1 MRNSVPASDR
11 FHSAI
16 KSGAKQRALVY
27 FFDDNLYFTND
38 DLTSSGIH
46 YENYFNTEED
56 LSISGTPPSAT
67 ISFSVFNENHRLDNM
82 SFGRFK
88 ASIAAMVATKTHNR
102 VGNVS
107 VEFEGDVLSGHD
119 EFPYFRSNGE
129 GVSEQP
135 DFSVKSILVRD
146 GLVYCVGLSGQVI
159 IYKKNATIS
168 KGSWGTVSR
177 HVWSQISEMSW
188 SEILNLII
196 PGGSYEIYNNGSIDQ
211 IMIPSVIRYA
221 ERNIGIVVLN
231 DNTIEDYLK
240 NGIAETYEYVDL
252 GIFYANRPARVK
264 TNVISVDGYD
274 AMVKFDVSTEN
285 MSIAFPITLKSLL
298 DTVCAFVGIKHKVS
312 SFINEDI
319 VIDENSD
326 IFQSSTAR
334 DVIGYI
340 AEAACSV
347 PKIDYDGV
355 LAFSWWTDSDLII
368 DENDYSTFVSNEYS
382 VKRIDRLQ
390 IRSTENDVGILVGS
404 GTNGYVIQEN
414 PFLNFKTHDEGVSR
428 AQSIYDRLTSFDGY
442 TPGSAKW
449 FADWSY
455 RPGDVITIMSGGVAY
470 RYPIFG
476 YALDWSGLA
485 TANLESTGNEKREV
499 LDAKHR
505 ESFAVGRKMLEI
517 EKTIEGIK
525 IIASDAKTESGEA
538 YSKISEFELTV
549 DGYTSEVSSFK
560 KSVDGYAEAT
570 AKYEASVNGYSAE
583 LKDYKES
590 VDGYAE
596 TTANYKAAVD
606 GFSSEVSNYKE
617 SVIGY
622 EKEVEEYKT
631 SLTQTST
638 EISAKVSKD
647 DIINQINLSTEEAQI
662 KAPKIKF
669 DGAVITNGTLET
681 GNWKFDNN
689 GSNYNGNGIGVN
701 MTILNGEFVGG
712 DSYGTRAFYGSTN
725 CDAQYGS
732 DYDYDTY
739 IRAGAIKLITH
750 KDLNGHS
757 SLNTYGSAYCRLS
770 SGGEF
775 SFLCGESSSGDPRGN
790 IGSNSQRWDTVYV
803 NALHQGSSKYVKHDI
818 QSMRDMGDV
827 IDGLRPV
834 TFVYNNDKNNKIQ
847 YGLVYEEAI
856 EVFPHICLPSK
867 SGDVNDIGIDYT
879 RLIAPM
885 LKEIQ
890 SLRER
895 VKALEERM

>member
-1 MRNSVPASDR
+1 MSNSVPASNR

-46 YENYFNTEED
+46 YENYFNEEED

-88 ASIAAMVATKTHNR
+88 ASIAAMVATKTHHR

-107 VEFEGDVLSGHD
+107 VAFEGDVLSGHD

-129 GVSEQP
+129 GVAEQP

-146 GLVYCVGLSGQVI
+146 GLVYCIGLNGQVI
-159 IYKKNATIS
+159 IYKKNATLS

-188 SEILNLII
+188 GEILNLII
-196 PGGSYEIYNNGSIDQ
+196 PGSYEAYNNGSINQ
-211 IMIPSVIRYA
+211 IMIPAVIRYA
-221 ERNIGIVVLN
+221 ERNIGIVVID

-240 NGIAETYEYVDL
+240 NGVAETYEYVDL

-264 TNVISVDGYD
+264 TNVISIDGYD

-285 MSIAFPITLKSLL
+285 MSITFPITLKSLL
-298 DTVCAFVGIKHKVS
+298 DTVCAFVGVKHKVS

-340 AEAACSV
+340 AEAACSI

-355 LAFSWWTDSDLII
+355 LAFSWWTNSDLVV
-368 DENDYSTFVSNEYS
+368 DENDYSTFVPNEYN
-382 VKRIDRLQ
+382 VKPINRLQ
-390 IRSTENDVGILVGS
+390 IRSSENDIGILIGN

-414 PFLNFKTHDEGVSR
+414 PFLNFQTHDEGVSR
-428 AQSIYDRLTSFDGY
+428 AQPIYDRLTLFEGY

-455 RPGDVITIMSGGVAY
+455 RPGDVITIMLGGVAY

-476 YALDWSGLA
+476 YALNWSGLA
-485 TANLESTGNEKREV
+485 TAELESTGNEEREV

-517 EKTIEGIK
+517 EKTIEGVT
-525 IIASDAKTESGEA
+525 IIASEAKQESGTA
-538 YSKISEFELTV
+538 YKKAASVELIVGGFNTRISSVETSQGQTTEKVSQLSQTV
-549 DGYTSEVSSFK
+549 GGFDTRVSSVEGNQEKF
-560 KSVDGYAEAT
+560 ET
-570 AKYEASVNGYSAE
+570 AISQNSR
-583 LKDYKES
+583 D
-590 VDGYAE
+590 
-596 TTANYKAAVD
+596 
-606 GFSSEVSNYKE
+606 
-617 SVIGY
+617 
-622 EKEVEEYKT
+622 
-631 SLTQTST
+631 
-638 EISAKVSKD
+638 ISAKVSKGSV
-647 DIINQINLSTEEAQI
+647 ISEINLSTESAKI
-662 KAPKIKF
+662 KAPKIEF

-701 MTILNGEFVGG
+701 MTILSGEFAGG

-750 KDLNGHS
+750 KDLNGNS
-757 SLNTYGSAYCRLS
+757 GIDTYGSAYCRLS

-818 QSMRDMGDV
+818 QTMRDMGDV

-856 EVFPHICLPSK
+856 KVFPHICLPSK